1 MAHDYLD
8 ASTLAALG
16 SVELRARMIVEGLM
30 QGMHRS
36 PTQGVSVEFAQHR
49 AYAAGDDTRFL
60 DWKVFGKTDKLY
72 LKQFQRE
79 TNLDLVVLIDRS
91 GSMGYASGDG
101 ESRKAEKLESRK
113 SEGGGGRRGSGSAV
127 SSKTS
132 GGGWRKF
139 DHGAAAAAA
148 VSYLALTQ
156 QDRVA
161 LFSFADHLEQVTRYS
176 SRRDHWRA
184 VAAALDGME
193 LAKAENQKSL
203 KAGNGGAGSLREP
216 GGDDALRRG
225 AADLGKVIDEL
236 IAKLN
241 RRSLVVIVSDFL
253 DELSG
258 LERGLARLNYR
269 RHDAVLLQVLD
280 PAELTFPFREP
291 SEFDGL
297 EAEGRLPV
305 DPQALRKAYVDALT
319 DHLAAL
325 ESLSR
330 KFTFDHVV
338 LNTSEPIGPAL
349 SHFLAFRASR
359 LGR

>member
-1 MAHDYLD
+1 MVPMAHDLLD
-8 ASTLAALG
+8 ASTLASLG

-49 AYAAGDDTRFL
+49 PYTAGDDTRFL
-60 DWKVFGKTDKLY
+60 DWKVMGKTDKLY

-79 TNLDLVVLIDRS
+79 TNLDLVLLIDRS
-91 GSMGYASGDG
+91 GSMGYASGSSVED
-101 ESRKAEKLESRK
+101 RNADVQA
-113 SEGGGGRRGSGSAV
+113 GGGAGSPTASNRGRRGQRA
-127 SSKTS
+127 
-132 GGGWRKF
+132 WRKF

-148 VSYLALTQ
+148 MAYLALTQ
-156 QDRVA
+156 QDRVS
-161 LFSFADHLEQVTRYS
+161 LFGFADHLEQATRAS
-176 SRRDHWRA
+176 SRRDHWR
-184 VAAALDGME
+184 VIAAALDGMS
-193 LAKAENQKSL
+193 LAAANAPSQANAP
-203 KAGNGGAGSLREP
+203 AGVASRP
-216 GGDDALRRG
+216 ADAPIGDSAASRG

-253 DELSG
+253 DDPAG

-280 PAELTFPFREP
+280 PAELTFPFRDP

-297 EAEGRLPV
+297 EAEGRLPI
-305 DPQALRKAYVDALT
+305 DPQALRAAYVDALT
-319 DHLAAL
+319 EHLAGLEAL
-325 ESLSR
+325 TR

-338 LNTSEPIGPAL
+338 LNTADPVGPAL
-349 SHFLAFRASR
+349 SHFLAYRASR

>member
-1 MAHDYLD
+1 VAHDYLD
-8 ASTLAALG
+8 ASTLASLG

-49 AYAAGDDTRFL
+49 PYTAGDDTRFL
-60 DWKVFGKTDKLY
+60 DWKVMGKTDKLY

-79 TNLDLVVLIDRS
+79 TNLDLVVLVDRS
-91 GSMGYASGDG
+91 GSMGYANKSKV
-101 ESRKAEKLESRK
+101 ESRNAKVN
-113 SEGGGGRRGSGSAV
+113 SANRAGT
-127 SSKTS
+127 K

-139 DHGAAAAAA
+139 DHGAAAAAAA

-156 QDRVA
+156 QDRVS
-161 LFSFADHLEQVTRYS
+161 LFSFAEHLEQRTRAS

-184 VAAALDGME
+184 IAAALDQME
-193 LAKAENQKSL
+193 LTAPPRMMGKVRAEML
-203 KAGNGGAGSLREP
+203 DAVP
-216 GGDDALRRG
+216 GR
-225 AADLGKVIDEL
+225 ADLGRVIDEL
-236 IAKLN
+236 IAKLS

-253 DELSG
+253 DDPAG
-258 LERGLARLNYR
+258 LERGLARLHYR

-280 PAELTFPFREP
+280 DAELNFPFRDS

-305 DPQALRKAYVDALT
+305 DPQALRKAYVEALT
-319 DHLAAL
+319 RHLEGLEAL
-325 ESLSR
+325 AR
-330 KFTFDHVV
+330 RFTFDHVV

-349 SHFLAFRASR
+349 SHYLAYRASR

>member
-1 MAHDYLD
+1 MAHEYLD
-8 ASTLAALG
+8 ASTLASLG

-91 GSMGYASGDG
+91 GSMGYAGSNSKV
-101 ESRKAEKLESRK
+101 ETRNAKADQ
-113 SEGGGGRRGSGSAV
+113 
-127 SSKTS
+127 
-132 GGGWRKF
+132 WRKF

-156 QDRVA
+156 QDRVS
-161 LFSFADHLEQVTRYS
+161 LFSFAEHLEQVTRYS

-184 VAAALDGME
+184 IAAALDAME
-193 LAKAENQKSL
+193 LTDPRKMTK
-203 KAGNGGAGSLREP
+203 GMR
-216 GGDDALRRG
+216 
-225 AADLGKVIDEL
+225 ADLLEAVPGRADMGKVIDEL

-253 DELSG
+253 DDTAG
-258 LERGLARLNYR
+258 LERGLARLHYR

-280 PAELTFPFREP
+280 PAELTFPFRDS

-305 DPQALRKAYVDALT
+305 DPQALRKAYVDALEA
-319 DHLAAL
+319 HL
-325 ESLSR
+325 ESLETLTR

-349 SHFLAFRASR
+349 SHYLAYRASR
-359 LGR
+359 LGS

>member
-1 MAHDYLD
+1 MAHEYLD
-8 ASTLAALG
+8 ASTLASLG

-91 GSMGYASGDG
+91 GSMSYGGG
-101 ESRKAEKLESRK
+101 RKAE
-113 SEGGGGRRGSGSAV
+113 GGGK
-127 SSKTS
+127 SKPE
-132 GGGWRKF
+132 GQGWRKF
-139 DHGAAAAAA
+139 DHGAAVAAA

-161 LFSFADHLEQVTRYS
+161 LFSFAEHLEQVTRYS

-184 VAAALDGME
+184 IAAALDKME
-193 LAKAENQKSL
+193 LTDPRKLTKGMRADLLEAV
-203 KAGNGGAGSLREP
+203 P
-216 GGDDALRRG
+216 GR
-225 AADLGKVIDEL
+225 ADLGKVIDEL

-253 DELSG
+253 DDTAG
-258 LERGLARLNYR
+258 LERGLARLHYR
-269 RHDAVLLQVLD
+269 RH
-280 PAELTFPFREP
+280 
-291 SEFDGL
+291 
-297 EAEGRLPV
+297 
-305 DPQALRKAYVDALT
+305 
-319 DHLAAL
+319 
-325 ESLSR
+325 
-330 KFTFDHVV
+330 
-338 LNTSEPIGPAL
+338 
-349 SHFLAFRASR
+349 
-359 LGR
+359 

>member
-91 GSMGYASGDG
+91 GSMGY
-101 ESRKAEKLESRK
+101 
-113 SEGGGGRRGSGSAV
+113 GSGNSELRIEN
-127 SSKTS
+127 SELPL
-132 GGGWRKF
+132 WRKF

-193 LAKAENQKSL
+193 LAKAEKLESL
-203 KAGNGGAGSLREP
+203 KAGDEGEGAS
-216 GGDDALRRG
+216 RRG

-338 LNTSEPIGPAL
+338 LNTAEPIGPAL